1 MMCSAILYVHIAS
14 VFWTQVIKYNMREE
28 WKALRGLLLVVG
40 GAIMMM
46 QYRQTGTKALS
57 GDYEVNQAHG
67 VIMML

>member
-1 MMCSAILYVHIAS
+1 
-14 VFWTQVIKYNMREE
+14 MREE

-57 GDYEVNQAHG
+57 GDYEVNQAQG